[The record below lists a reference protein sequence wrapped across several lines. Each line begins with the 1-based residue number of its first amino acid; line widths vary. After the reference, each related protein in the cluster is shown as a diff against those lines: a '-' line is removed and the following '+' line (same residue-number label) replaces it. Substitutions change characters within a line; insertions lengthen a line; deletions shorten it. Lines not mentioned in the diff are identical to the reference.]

1 LSGYVY
7 IMTNKSK
14 GVLYVGVTNDISRR
28 AWEHRTGI
36 IKGFTWKYNL
46 HRLVWFE
53 FHEDIV
59 EALRREK
66 QIKKWNRAWKAVMV
80 ERLNPSW
87 NDLYETLNG

>member
-59 EALRREK
+59 EAIRREK
-66 QIKKWNRAWKAVMV
+66 QIKKWNRAWKAEMV

>member
-7 IMTNKSK
+7 IMTNKPK

-59 EALRREK
+59 EAIRREK
-66 QIKKWNRAWKAVMV
+66 QIKKWNRAWKTEMV
-80 ERLNPSW
+80 ERLNPTW

>member
-1 LSGYVY
+1 
-7 IMTNKSK
+7 MTNKSK

>member
-1 LSGYVY
+1 
-7 IMTNKSK
+7 MTNKPK

-59 EALRREK
+59 EAIRREK
-66 QIKKWNRAWKAVMV
+66 QIKKWNRAWKTEMV
-80 ERLNPSW
+80 ERLNPTW